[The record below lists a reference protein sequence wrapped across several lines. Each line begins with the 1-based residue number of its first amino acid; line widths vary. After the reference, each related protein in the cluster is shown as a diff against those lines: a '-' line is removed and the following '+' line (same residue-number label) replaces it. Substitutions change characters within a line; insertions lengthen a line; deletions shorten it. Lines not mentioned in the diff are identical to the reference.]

1 MGGGGAAIIKRPRS
15 FSSDT
20 FSKQNNQAPKETAK
34 KTADTVI
41 PRERDGREVCTQ
53 SREKRVPER
62 RSAEEETKYPHAAL
76 RPTKTTTNR
85 RVCLLVETP
94 DGVPGAETVQRTNTV
109 GSG

>member
-1 MGGGGAAIIKRPRS
+1 ML
-15 FSSDT
+15 
-20 FSKQNNQAPKETAK
+20 
-34 KTADTVI
+34 
-41 PRERDGREVCTQ
+41 

-76 RPTKTTTNR
+76 RPITTTNR

-94 DGVPGAETVQRTNTV
+94 DGVPGAETAQPTNTV

>member
-1 MGGGGAAIIKRPRS
+1 MLLFPRKTTRRPKRPR
-15 FSSDT
+15 
-20 FSKQNNQAPKETAK
+20 K

-41 PRERDGREVCTQ
+41 PRERDGREVCTL
-53 SREKRVPER
+53 SRENRVPER

-76 RPTKTTTNR
+76 RPITTTNH

-94 DGVPGAETVQRTNTV
+94 DGVPGAETAQPTNTV